1 MEELSR
7 ILRVILKRIPYQVFL
22 KGELDCMD
30 LDQNRLGQMIHG
42 YLPFYSDT
50 EIRNMLESLKHFLNE
65 YNEFLGNRRDD
76 TTLSVFD
83 AVFRFSEGMLVR
95 RNNKVMVRYERILR
109 WRVITKDISE
119 DIFTAAFL
127 ARTDMRSGIYCQD
140 FTWPFVISHNNAQLK
155 RMTEKGLADNH
166 FHLWGSAPYFHLSWM
181 WLMNHMTEVE
191 QGREMDLLTQNIRTV
206 NISVGNSAYDN
217 DMTKDCLYAS
227 LIRLYLYSV
236 LADIPLDFGN
246 YYIEWHE
253 LQPWIQK
260 FQSPVQVDKNT
271 VKEIGILNLLRN
283 LDNGLMSE
291 YFFSLRKILKKN
303 VDFGPLLD
311 SKRGLRVCDFLEYAL
326 KNQEYI
332 CLQDCRDLFSDAE
345 YKYLFNHKTY
355 RKILLYLDEYDLM
368 CSHLDQIQ
376 DAMDRIRRN
385 KRETKYDY
393 ILDSVGFHSYYENET
408 NYVLSGERWFLY
420 EMFRHIEI
428 RDQLF
433 TPQMYNL
440 FYVYILIK
448 EKFHGEM
455 VQSNDWVGFENF
467 SIYQRNSGY
476 FSTEELERL
485 KVKMAVVSCLEQN
498 VQRLELRI
506 TPKDSAKE
514 NYEEIQFLDQ
524 AIGIGDRKK
533 DLYCFVLHF
542 IKRQDDTDAD
552 RPVCNCRH
560 SALRVDIA
568 KKTMALLE
576 FRDLY
581 PETAARVMG
590 IDAAAQEI
598 GCRPEVFA
606 QAFRTLRNDTSFVY
620 SEKGFIKLPQLRVTY
635 HVGED
640 FLDVVDGLRAIDEA
654 ILFLNLDCGD
664 RLGHALA
671 LGISVSD
678 WYKSKQNHIWISK
691 QDYLDNIV
699 WLYHTL
705 IRYNIL
711 GMDNLKNRIEN
722 EYIRYFD
729 EIYGQNMNKEFVDA
743 IYSAAKNTLNRN
755 GMAFD
760 IHAYFDAWKLRG
772 DAPQLYRKGFYND
785 SEVFLS
791 LFDRNAV
798 NYLFPDNFDVRKKC
812 QISMIY
818 YYYHFDKKVRE
829 AGQKRINIKVN
840 YEYIKGVELV
850 QKAMQSEIAKRGIG
864 IEANPSSNVSIGTFS
879 IYDEHPLIRLFN
891 SGLTINDAEL
901 QECPQLWIS
910 INTDD
915 QGIFGTKLEN
925 EYALV
930 ARALEKKTDENGEYL
945 YSKAMIYDWL
955 DKIREM
961 GLKQSFLSNRG
972 ILSEMNDK
980 DDINIHSRLFKV
992 SANAQLDI

>member
-1 MEELSR
+1 
-7 ILRVILKRIPYQVFL
+7 
-22 KGELDCMD
+22 
-30 LDQNRLGQMIHG
+30 
-42 YLPFYSDT
+42 
-50 EIRNMLESLKHFLNE
+50 
-65 YNEFLGNRRDD
+65 
-76 TTLSVFD
+76 
-83 AVFRFSEGMLVR
+83 
-95 RNNKVMVRYERILR
+95 
-109 WRVITKDISE
+109 
-119 DIFTAAFL
+119 
-127 ARTDMRSGIYCQD
+127 
-140 FTWPFVISHNNAQLK
+140 
-155 RMTEKGLADNH
+155 
-166 FHLWGSAPYFHLSWM
+166 
-181 WLMNHMTEVE
+181 
-191 QGREMDLLTQNIRTV
+191 
-206 NISVGNSAYDN
+206 
-217 DMTKDCLYAS
+217 
-227 LIRLYLYSV
+227 
-236 LADIPLDFGN
+236 
-246 YYIEWHE
+246 
-253 LQPWIQK
+253 
-260 FQSPVQVDKNT
+260 
-271 VKEIGILNLLRN
+271 
-283 LDNGLMSE
+283 
-291 YFFSLRKILKKN
+291 
-303 VDFGPLLD
+303 
-311 SKRGLRVCDFLEYAL
+311 
-326 KNQEYI
+326 
-332 CLQDCRDLFSDAE
+332 
-345 YKYLFNHKTY
+345 
-355 RKILLYLDEYDLM
+355 
-368 CSHLDQIQ
+368 
-376 DAMDRIRRN
+376 
-385 KRETKYDY
+385 
-393 ILDSVGFHSYYENET
+393 
-408 NYVLSGERWFLY
+408 
-420 EMFRHIEI
+420 
-428 RDQLF
+428 
-433 TPQMYNL
+433 
-440 FYVYILIK
+440 
-448 EKFHGEM
+448 
-455 VQSNDWVGFENF
+455 
-467 SIYQRNSGY
+467 
-476 FSTEELERL
+476 
-485 KVKMAVVSCLEQN
+485 
-498 VQRLELRI
+498 
-506 TPKDSAKE
+506 
-514 NYEEIQFLDQ
+514 
-524 AIGIGDRKK
+524 
-533 DLYCFVLHF
+533 
-542 IKRQDDTDAD
+542 
-552 RPVCNCRH
+552 
-560 SALRVDIA
+560 
-568 KKTMALLE
+568 
-576 FRDLY
+576 
-581 PETAARVMG
+581 MG

-791 LFDRNAV
+791 LFNRNAV

-879 IYDEHPLIRLFN
+879 RYDEHPLIRLFN